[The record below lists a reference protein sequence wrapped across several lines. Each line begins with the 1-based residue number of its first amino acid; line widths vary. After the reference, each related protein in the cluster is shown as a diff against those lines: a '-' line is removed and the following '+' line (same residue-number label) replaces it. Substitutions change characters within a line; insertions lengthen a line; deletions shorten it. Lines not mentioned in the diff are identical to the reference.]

1 MFFRKHMVR
10 FIGVLML
17 GLTLTGT
24 VTAEEAVKITKKVN
38 FTSDSFETA
47 KLTDGSLA
55 THSQKTDAS
64 LLIES
69 DTPMGFLYIK
79 YRSIPTESGTLN
91 DTSALA
97 AKGFLHEYVA
107 LDGATSARL
116 SYPDIDIAEIEV
128 WSEGD
133 IPSDI
138 QRWEVGPEETDIML
152 FATHSDDDQ
161 LFFAGLVPTYVA
173 RGACV
178 RVAYFVNHF
187 DTYNR
192 MHELLDGLWHCGL
205 TNYPLISPLPD
216 GYSESIEGAISY
228 FEKEGFIYEN
238 VLNLQRLFLNRFKPK
253 VVVLHDINGEY
264 GHGAHMLN
272 TSSFLEVVENAD
284 SEQFVPEKIYI
295 HLYKENP
302 LTLDIDTPL
311 DFFDGKTAFNV
322 SQEAFGFHKSQHW
335 TWFKGWLYG
344 KNTTITKS
352 TQIKTYNPAEY
363 GLYSSSVGED
373 TGIGDML
380 ENVVTL
386 ADKKA
391 IEEQKARED
400 EQKRRKNLEKLE
412 KQLEE
417 ERHAETDERTALEA
431 AARERERV
439 AAEALKQKQI
449 KAGLFIGLVV
459 VVVIALAFLYIK
471 RKKDSGN

>member
-1 MFFRKHMVR
+1 MFFHKHMVR
-10 FIGVLML
+10 LVGILML
-17 GLTLTGT
+17 GLTLTGA
-24 VTAEEAVKITKKVN
+24 VHAEDAVKITKKVR
-38 FTSDSFETA
+38 FTSDSFDTA
-47 KLTDGSLA
+47 KLTDGSLS
-55 THSQKTDAS
+55 THSQKTAAS
-64 LLIES
+64 LDIES
-69 DTPMGFLYIK
+69 DTPIGFLYIK
-79 YRSIPTESGTLN
+79 YRNIPTESGVLN
-91 DTSALA
+91 GTSLLA
-97 AKGFLHEYVA
+97 ANGFLHEYVA
-107 LDGATSARL
+107 LDGATSAHL
-116 SYPDIDIAEIEV
+116 KYPDADIAEIEV

-133 IPSDI
+133 VPADI

-228 FEKEGFIYEN
+228 FEKQGFVYEN

-253 VVVLHDINGEY
+253 VAVLHDIDGEY

-284 SEQFVPEKIYI
+284 EDQFVPEKMYI

-311 DFFDGKTAFNV
+311 DYFDGKTAFNV

-335 TWFKGWLYG
+335 TWFKNWIYG
-344 KNTTITKS
+344 KNNTITKS
-352 TQIKTYNPAEY
+352 SQIKTYNPAEY
-363 GLYSSSVGED
+363 GLYFSSVGAD

-386 ADKKA
+386 ADRKA
-391 IEEQKARED
+391 IEEQKAREA
-400 EQKRRKNLEKLE
+400 EQKRLEDLEKLE
-412 KQLEE
+412 KQLNE
-417 ERHAETDERTALEA
+417 ERHAEKDERAALEA

-439 AAEALKQKQI
+439 AAEALKQKQRT
-449 KAGLFIGLVV
+449 AGLFIGFVV
-459 VVVIALAFLYIK
+459 VAVIVAAALYIK
-471 RKKDSGN
+471 HKKDKER